1 MLSFDSVPP
10 PWVLL
15 CTTPGTVQSKSVILN
30 LWIPTPLAKV
40 TSDIL
45 HIGYLHHNM
54 LHYSYEEATKIML
67 WLGSP
72 QHENCVKGSQR

>member
-30 LWIPTPLAKV
+30 LWIPTPLTKV
-40 TSDIL
+40 TYQISCISGICIITCFITVMKKQL
-45 HIGYLHHNM
+45 
-54 LHYSYEEATKIML
+54 K
-67 WLGSP
+67 
-72 QHENCVKGSQR
+72 